1 MGISRLENSFD
12 IALAAAQAQSGLNAF
27 ITIADDFADESGPGV
42 LEGMLIGVKD
52 NIHVAGMPNTAGT
65 PLLKDFSPP
74 SDATVIA
81 RLKAAGARIFGK
93 TNMHEMAFGVTSN
106 NAHFGP
112 VRNPYDTAKFAG
124 GSSGGSAAA
133 IAARIVPAALGTDT
147 GGSMRIPASHCG
159 VIGFRPSTGRYP
171 IDGTTPVSHTRDTI
185 GPMALTMAHI
195 CALDRVMAAKD
206 YELETVALASL
217 RLGLA
222 RDPFFQNLDS
232 ETARVIDAALTSL
245 SDAGVTIV
253 EAPMIGMA
261 QLTQRASFPI
271 ALYEAARNLPTY
283 LIEHE
288 IGITFEDLAN
298 GIAGADVR
306 ALFAELV
313 RNDSGDGETRGA
325 VTQAAYQSALLAR
338 SHMQNLY
345 LDHFASCSLD
355 AIVFPTTILAAA
367 TIEGSVDTIAHNGA
381 QTPTFPTYVQNTD
394 PGSVAGVPGLTL
406 PAGLT
411 KDGLPVGL
419 ALDAA
424 RGGDERLLAIGLAI
438 EAILE
443 PLPPPNAG

>member
-1 MGISRLENSFD
+1 MGISNSENPFD
-12 IALAAAQAQSGLNAF
+12 AAFAAAQAQSDLNAF
-27 ITIADDFADESGPGV
+27 ITIGDDGEIGSGV
-42 LEGMLIGVKD
+42 LAGMQIAVKD

-65 PLLKDFSPP
+65 LLLNDFVP
-74 SDATVIA
+74 SRDAEVIA

-106 NAHFGP
+106 NAHFGA

-133 IAARIVPAALGTDT
+133 VAARIVPAALGTDT

-171 IDGTTPVSHTRDTI
+171 IHGTTPVSHTRDTI
-185 GPMALTMAHI
+185 GPMALSMAHI
-195 CALDRVMAAKD
+195 AALDRVMAAKD
-206 YELETVALASL
+206 YVLETVDLGSL

-222 RDPFFQNLDS
+222 RDPFFQNLNT
-232 ETARVIDAALTSL
+232 ETARVTENALSVL

-253 EAPMIGMA
+253 EAPMTGMTE
-261 QLTQRASFPI
+261 LTQRASFPI
-271 ALYEAARNLPTY
+271 ALYEAARNLPKY
-283 LIEHE
+283 LVTQE
-288 IGITFEDLAN
+288 IDFTFEDLAN
-298 GIAGADVR
+298 GIEGPDVK
-306 ALFAELV
+306 ALFAELA
-313 RNDSGDGETRGA
+313 RNDCGDGKNLGA
-325 VTQAAYQSALLAR
+325 VPEQVYQSALLAR
-338 SHMQNLY
+338 LQMQNLY
-345 LDHFASCSLD
+345 SDYFASRTLD
-355 AIVFPTTILAAA
+355 AIIFPTTILPAAN
-367 TIEGSVDTIAHNGA
+367 IEGTVDTVAHNGA
-381 QTPTFPTYVQNTD
+381 QAPTFATYVQNTD

-411 KDGLPVGL
+411 KNGLPVGL